1 MPKSD
6 PPTHPILLF
15 KASPQMEQVLK
26 SLICTLEL
34 ERGKRELSARKA
46 KRKIPRTDGEE
57 ARRVRSCSERGKNRV
72 FRSVSGSSGEFF
84 RVGLRRDR

>member
-57 ARRVRSCSERGKNRV
+57 ARRVRSRSERGKIGFSLGERIERRV
-72 FRSVSGSSGEFF
+72 LPSRP
-84 RVGLRRDR
+84 

>member
-34 ERGKRELSARKA
+34 ERGK
-46 KRKIPRTDGEE
+46 KRAQRSKSEE
-57 ARRVRSCSERGKNRV
+57 EDPKN
-72 FRSVSGSSGEFF
+72 
-84 RVGLRRDR
+84 

>member
-1 MPKSD
+1 MPLVKRKSPKPAIWEDIFFDNFSRGKCMPKSD

-34 ERGKRELSARKA
+34 ERGK
-46 KRKIPRTDGEE
+46 KRAQRSKSEE
-57 ARRVRSCSERGKNRV
+57 EDPKN
-72 FRSVSGSSGEFF
+72 
-84 RVGLRRDR
+84 